1 METIIALQK
10 IVKTYDTGLVKFNA
24 LDGVD
29 LSIKKGEFVV
39 ILGPSG
45 AGKSTLLNL
54 IGGMDIPT
62 SGSICVDG
70 QELSKYTENQL
81 SEYRAQNVGFIFQ
94 FYNIL
99 PTLTVKENVALIQD
113 IAPQAQ
119 DAEKVLEQVGL
130 KAHMHQF
137 PNQLSGGQ
145 MQRVAIA
152 RALAN
157 DPDIILADEPT
168 GALDTKTSV
177 QIMELIKK
185 IAKDKLVIMVTHNPE
200 LAKNY
205 ASRIIEFK
213 DGDLISDSN
222 PVTNEE
228 NEKKFSIKKTSMSF
242 LTALKLSFN
251 NIKTKKGRTFITSLA
266 SSIGIIGIALILALS
281 NGFKIQ
287 IDKFE
292 RDTLS
297 QMPIVISPTVMT
309 ADEEAQK
316 EFMKEH
322 MGNGENAFTD
332 KKEIYPL
339 KSIDSITH
347 NNNINLDYVNYIEK
361 IDDTLIG
368 GISYTRATK
377 LNILYKNKIEG
388 INNEHSSTCRNSW
401 YW

>member
-99 PTLTVKENVALIQD
+99 PTLTVKENVALIRD

-137 PNQLSGGQ
+137 PNQLSGGEQ
-145 MQRVAIA
+145 QRVSIA
-152 RALAN
+152 RAIAKNPKL
-157 DPDIILADEPT
+157 LLCDEPT
-168 GALDTKTSV
+168 GALDSKTGTD
-177 QIMELIKK
+177 IL
-185 IAKDKLVIMVTHNPE
+185 KLLKAQEETVVIVTHNA
-200 LAKNY
+200 LIADIADRVIRLKNG
-205 ASRIIEFK
+205 RIIENVINK
-213 DGDLISDSN
+213 DPKS
-222 PVTNEE
+222 V
-228 NEKKFSIKKTSMSF
+228 
-242 LTALKLSFN
+242 
-251 NIKTKKGRTFITSLA
+251 
-266 SSIGIIGIALILALS
+266 
-281 NGFKIQ
+281 
-287 IDKFE
+287 
-292 RDTLS
+292 
-297 QMPIVISPTVMT
+297 
-309 ADEEAQK
+309 DEVE
-316 EFMKEH
+316 
-322 MGNGENAFTD
+322 
-332 KKEIYPL
+332 
-339 KSIDSITH
+339 
-347 NNNINLDYVNYIEK
+347 
-361 IDDTLIG
+361 
-368 GISYTRATK
+368 
-377 LNILYKNKIEG
+377 
-388 INNEHSSTCRNSW
+388 W
-401 YW
+401 

>member
-130 KAHMHQF
+130 KAHMYQF
-137 PNQLSGGQ
+137 PNQLSGGEQ
-145 MQRVAIA
+145 QRVSIA
-152 RALAN
+152 RAIAKNPKL
-157 DPDIILADEPT
+157 LLCDEPT
-168 GALDTKTSV
+168 GALDSKTGTD
-177 QIMELIKK
+177 IL
-185 IAKDKLVIMVTHNPE
+185 KLLKAQEETVVIVTHNA
-200 LAKNY
+200 LIADIADRVIRLKNG
-205 ASRIIEFK
+205 RIIENVINK
-213 DGDLISDSN
+213 DPKS
-222 PVTNEE
+222 V
-228 NEKKFSIKKTSMSF
+228 
-242 LTALKLSFN
+242 
-251 NIKTKKGRTFITSLA
+251 
-266 SSIGIIGIALILALS
+266 
-281 NGFKIQ
+281 
-287 IDKFE
+287 
-292 RDTLS
+292 
-297 QMPIVISPTVMT
+297 
-309 ADEEAQK
+309 DEVE
-316 EFMKEH
+316 
-322 MGNGENAFTD
+322 
-332 KKEIYPL
+332 
-339 KSIDSITH
+339 
-347 NNNINLDYVNYIEK
+347 
-361 IDDTLIG
+361 
-368 GISYTRATK
+368 
-377 LNILYKNKIEG
+377 
-388 INNEHSSTCRNSW
+388 W
-401 YW
+401 

>member
-1 METIIALQK
+1 METIIVLQK

-137 PNQLSGGQ
+137 PNQLSGGEQ
-145 MQRVAIA
+145 QRVSIA
-152 RALAN
+152 RAIAKNPKL
-157 DPDIILADEPT
+157 LLCDEPT
-168 GALDTKTSV
+168 GALDSKTGTD
-177 QIMELIKK
+177 IL
-185 IAKDKLVIMVTHNPE
+185 KLLKAQEETVVIVTHNA
-200 LAKNY
+200 LIADIADRVIRLKNG
-205 ASRIIEFK
+205 RIIENVINK
-213 DGDLISDSN
+213 DPKS
-222 PVTNEE
+222 V
-228 NEKKFSIKKTSMSF
+228 
-242 LTALKLSFN
+242 
-251 NIKTKKGRTFITSLA
+251 
-266 SSIGIIGIALILALS
+266 
-281 NGFKIQ
+281 
-287 IDKFE
+287 
-292 RDTLS
+292 
-297 QMPIVISPTVMT
+297 
-309 ADEEAQK
+309 DEVE
-316 EFMKEH
+316 
-322 MGNGENAFTD
+322 
-332 KKEIYPL
+332 
-339 KSIDSITH
+339 
-347 NNNINLDYVNYIEK
+347 
-361 IDDTLIG
+361 
-368 GISYTRATK
+368 
-377 LNILYKNKIEG
+377 
-388 INNEHSSTCRNSW
+388 W
-401 YW
+401 